1 MEKHEETQRRLRVAE
16 ASAEAMALR
25 LRKVRESRAVSAL
38 TGEADLYHRVEQG
51 LRSVEEVAAPLV
63 AMEQKAS
70 ARHEQVATS
79 LADIDMAVR
88 RENASLTAR
97 VQQLE
102 TRNQALNELAKGRP
116 MRQAHMAALHRAD
129 ALAIEVRHL
138 RAANKEAHKQ
148 LDKLKRRD
156 ARRSSDMEEAGNLK
170 EEDKVE
176 GKEGKEEGGKTIGER
191 KLEQKA
197 ENSSSTSSSTS
208 STSSTGRTSRTSSQ
222 KEAVNAFK
230 VTTEEMRGAIRRD
243 RVLRGLG
250 VVDLS
255 APIASL
261 DMYKVDDERE
271 EDNAI
276 RAKSRTAPM
285 SNRFLRMGWAAL
297 TAMRDL
303 MRLTDC
309 RDAASLVA
317 EISNMQVRAMTA
329 NGLLETTQEIEA
341 LIEEARKVEGINSPE
356 AADGGQG
363 EGGEGEALIVDVSTK
378 KERKKLRSED
388 LQTELKLMLSQ
399 RRIMAFSQNLE
410 RKSLSD
416 ILMHFQMLMGS
427 SSFSD
432 IVPKMQ
438 HLLEKQRMQRRSLD
452 AIRRIFGMGPTIVGI
467 GGTVSSED
475 SVVDV
480 IRAYTSNQ
488 GLSSA

>member
-1 MEKHEETQRRLRVAE
+1 M
-16 ASAEAMALR
+16 
-25 LRKVRESRAVSAL
+25 
-38 TGEADLYHRVEQG
+38 
-51 LRSVEEVAAPLV
+51 
-63 AMEQKAS
+63 
-70 ARHEQVATS
+70 
-79 LADIDMAVR
+79 
-88 RENASLTAR
+88 
-97 VQQLE
+97 
-102 TRNQALNELAKGRP
+102 
-116 MRQAHMAALHRAD
+116 
-129 ALAIEVRHL
+129 
-138 RAANKEAHKQ
+138 
-148 LDKLKRRD
+148 
-156 ARRSSDMEEAGNLK
+156 
-170 EEDKVE
+170 
-176 GKEGKEEGGKTIGER
+176 
-191 KLEQKA
+191 
-197 ENSSSTSSSTS
+197 
-208 STSSTGRTSRTSSQ
+208 
-222 KEAVNAFK
+222 NAFK

-388 LQTELKLMLSQ
+388 LQTELKVMLSQ